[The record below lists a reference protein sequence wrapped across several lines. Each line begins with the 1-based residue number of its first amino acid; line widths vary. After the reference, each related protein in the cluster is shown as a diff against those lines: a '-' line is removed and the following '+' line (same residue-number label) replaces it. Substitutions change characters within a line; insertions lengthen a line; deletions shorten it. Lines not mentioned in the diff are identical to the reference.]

1 MRSISRLLAVTA
13 LASLAVVPAAKA
25 VLIVSGSV
33 GGAPVGAT
41 NYVNFDSLALGSGG
55 GTAGGLAIS
64 FSGDAAVVTGA
75 VSGKYAAPFLSNGN
89 GALFGTANGVD
100 TTRYLSTGIG
110 TVTMEMVGS
119 MNYLG
124 LLWGSVDSYNSLQ
137 FFAGNTLLG
146 TVTGSDVIASPNGNQ
161 GVNGTVYVNIT
172 SDIAFN
178 RVVALSNGYAF
189 EFDNVAYTSAGPG
202 PGGAGD
208 PVSAPATL
216 ALFGAALA
224 GLSFARRRSRA

>member
-1 MRSISRLLAVTA
+1 MRTIARLLAVTA
-13 LASLAVVPAAKA
+13 LTGIAVAPDAHAA
-25 VLIVSGSV
+25 LIVSGSV

-41 NYVNFDSLALGSGG
+41 NYVNFDSLALGGSGG
-55 GTAGGLAIS
+55 TVGGITVS
-64 FSGDAAVVTGA
+64 FSGDAKVVTGA
-75 VSGKYAAPFLSNGN
+75 LSGQYAAPYLSNGN
-89 GALFGTANGVD
+89 GALFGTADGVD

-110 TVTMEMVGS
+110 TVTLDMVGPTQ
-119 MNYLG
+119 YLG
-124 LLWGSVDSYNSLQ
+124 LLWGSVDGYNALQ
-137 FFAGNTLLG
+137 FYAGATLLG

-202 PGGAGD
+202 GAGD

-224 GLSFARRRSRA
+224 GLAFTRRRQRA